1 MLTQVRD
8 RIKPLIEQGKSL
20 QEVIVAKPT
29 QPLDDKWGKGALTP
43 DGFETEAKPREQS
56 SLSFSFQ

>member
-1 MLTQVRD
+1 MGPIAV
-8 RIKPLIEQGKSL
+8 IKPLIEQGKSL

-43 DGFETEAKPREQS
+43 DSFVQMVYEGMRAKKG
-56 SLSFSFQ
+56 